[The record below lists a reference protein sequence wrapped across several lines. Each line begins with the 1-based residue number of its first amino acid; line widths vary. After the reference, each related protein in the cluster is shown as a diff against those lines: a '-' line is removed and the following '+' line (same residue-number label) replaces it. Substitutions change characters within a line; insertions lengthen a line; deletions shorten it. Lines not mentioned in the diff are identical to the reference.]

1 MDKNL
6 LDVKTFTK
14 IYTYPF
20 ILGLR
25 LKIRSKNERE
35 MDYLTEWTESGV
47 DEELTQLNVIP
58 LEGYRPL
65 DYLLYSDT
73 IPRLNTGR
81 ISQPMLNRYQHLYDG
96 GWWCSGMDILTGN
109 PDLWGCFKPIKPR
122 LTSDQSKLIKY
133 EHPPNTPMGIFAL
146 RISRTIWEQ
155 IAQKYGVK
163 INSSDLRPHQPD
175 LGFWHWVITHP
186 ELPLCITE
194 GAKKAGALLTAGYIA
209 IALPGI
215 HSGYRVPRDQYGNRI
230 AKPALIQQLQ
240 QFATKNRKIYMVFDQ
255 DTKPKTIKAVN
266 SAIQQTGYLF
276 TKAECS
282 VYIVTWN
289 PKLGKGVD
297 DLIIAQSQTI
307 FDQAY
312 QNAIPLETWKAFS
325 FNRLTYP
332 ADIDLN
338 SRYLSSIK
346 IPESAKLIAI
356 KSPKGTGKTKI
367 LENIVQE
374 AIKNGKWVLV
384 IGHRVRLI
392 EALCQR
398 FGLQYMKSAVDTP
411 NSALGYGLC
420 IDSLHPNSGVK
431 FEAKDWSNGLVILDE
446 VEQVLWHGLNSETCQ
461 NHRVSILK
469 SFKTLMQ
476 NVLGGKGQVVISDA
490 DLSDISIDYLTS
502 LSGIHLQPFIIQNE
516 WQPSNNEA
524 WKIHNY
530 LGNTPDQ
537 LVKDL
542 EQHIAEGGK
551 PFVCLSAQKLA
562 SKWGTRTLETYLQ
575 TQFPDRSI
583 LRIDS
588 ESLADPSHRAYG
600 AISNLN
606 HLLKQY
612 DIVLASPSIETGVSI
627 EINNHFTSVWGI
639 FQGIQA
645 ENSVRQALGRIRENI
660 PRFIWMANRGFNQ
673 VGNGATSMSSLLS
686 SGQKLTRLN
695 IRLLQQSDFEELD
708 DLEIGFQAESLMG
721 WAKMAVRFNAGM
733 ARYRETILTALMAEG
748 HQIIEMP
755 QAKKIPKNSIKSTQ
769 KFKPECSE
777 RPSLNE
783 LILAVKDQ
791 NYQAE
796 SVAVINSPDLSDS
809 QYYYLQQQLVK
820 IPEERRAIRKHELK
834 LRYGIA
840 VTSDVINKDDQG
852 WYEQL
857 RIHYFLTVGRPYLIG
872 RDALIAR
879 RLMEQ
884 GQGNIF
890 APDFNRSQLGAIIG
904 IMELLGIPALLK
916 NPKRDLK
923 NTDADLQTIAE
934 IALKDRN
941 AIKTII
947 GIGLAKNSSPITI
960 LRRFLDKIGYRLT
973 CVRSQSEGKK
983 RIRVYH
989 LVDPQDNREEILQ
1002 HWLKLEGQYP
1012 GQLDRILPENTP
1024 TPDPFRFT
1032 PNYIQ
1037 LSLFMPGNS

>member
-1 MDKNL
+1 
-6 LDVKTFTK
+6 
-14 IYTYPF
+14 
-20 ILGLR
+20 
-25 LKIRSKNERE
+25 

-58 LEGYRPL
+58 LDGYRPL
-65 DYLLYSDT
+65 DYLLYADT
-73 IPRLNTGR
+73 LPRLNTGR
-81 ISQPMLNRYQHLYDG
+81 LSEPILNRYKHLYDG
-96 GWWCSGMDILTGN
+96 GWWCSGIDILTGN

-122 LTSDQSKLIKY
+122 LTSDQSKCIKY

-146 RISRTIWEQ
+146 RISRTIWER
-155 IAQKYGVK
+155 IAQKYAVE
-163 INSSDLRPHQPD
+163 INSSDIQPHQPD
-175 LGFWHWVITHP
+175 LGFWRWVICHP

-215 HSGYRVPRDQYGNRI
+215 HGGYRVPRDQYGNRI

-240 QFATKNRKIYMVFDQ
+240 QFSVQNRKIYIVFDQ

-266 SAIQQTGYLF
+266 SAIQQTGYLLSQ
-276 TKAECS
+276 AGCS
-282 VYIVTWN
+282 VYIVNWN
-289 PKLGKGVD
+289 PQFGKGVD
-297 DLIIAQSQTI
+297 DLIAEQGQTV

-312 QNAIPLETWKAFS
+312 QTATPLETWKAFS
-325 FNRLTYP
+325 YNRLNYSP
-332 ADIDLN
+332 NIDLN
-338 SRYLSSIK
+338 SRYLSDIK
-346 IPESAKLIAI
+346 IHQNAKLIAI

-367 LENIVQE
+367 LETLVQE
-374 AIKNGKWVLV
+374 ALEKKQWVLV
-384 IGHRVRLI
+384 IGHRIRLI

-398 FGLQYMKSAVDTP
+398 FGLQYMKSAVETP
-411 NSALGYGLC
+411 NSAFGYGLC
-420 IDSLHPNSGVK
+420 IDSLHPNSSIK
-431 FEAKDWSNGLVILDE
+431 FEARDWSNGLVILDE

-461 NHRVSILK
+461 NYRVSILK
-469 SFKTLMQ
+469 SFKTLLQ
-476 NVLGGKGQVVISDA
+476 NVLGGGGQVVISDA
-490 DLSDISIDYLTS
+490 DLSDTSIDYLTA
-502 LSGIHLQPFIIQNE
+502 LSGIHLQPFVIQNQ
-516 WQPSNNEA
+516 WQPSPDEA
-524 WKIHNY
+524 WTIYNY

-562 SKWGTRTLETYLQ
+562 SQWGTRTLETYLK

-588 ESLADPSHRAYG
+588 ESLADPTHPAYG
-600 AISNLN
+600 SIANFNQQLIS
-606 HLLKQY
+606 Y

-627 EINNHFTSVWGI
+627 DIQNHFTSVWGI

-673 VGNGATSMSSLLS
+673 VGNGATSMSSLLG
-686 SGQKLTRLN
+686 SGQRLTRLN
-695 IRLLQQSDFEELD
+695 IRLLQQSDFAGLD
-708 DLEIGFQAESLMG
+708 DLGIGFQSESLVC

-733 ARYRETILTALMAEG
+733 DHYRETILTALAGEG
-748 HQIIEMP
+748 HQIIEVP
-755 QAKKIPKNSIKSTQ
+755 EAKKIPKNAIKSTQ
-769 KFKPECSE
+769 KFQTKNSE
-777 RPSLNE
+777 RPTLNE

-796 SVAVINSPDLSDS
+796 SLAVIHSIDLSDC
-809 QYYYLQQQLVK
+809 QYYSLQRKLSK
-820 IPEERRAIRKHELK
+820 TPEERRAIRKYELK
-834 LRYGIA
+834 LRYGVA
-840 VTSDVINKDDQG
+840 VTSDLIAKDDQG

-857 RIHYFLTVGRPYLIG
+857 RIHYFLTVGRPYLMG

-890 APDFNRSQLGAIIG
+890 APDFNRSQLGAMIG

-916 NPKRDLK
+916 NQERDLK
-923 NTDADLQTIAE
+923 NTDADLQTITE
-934 IALKDRN
+934 IALKDRS
-941 AIKTII
+941 AIKTIT

-973 CVRSQSEGKK
+973 CVRCQSEGKK
-983 RIRVYH
+983 RVRVYR
-989 LVDPQDNREEILQ
+989 VIDPQDNREQIFQ

-1012 GQLDRILPENTP
+1012 CQLDTTIPENNFISTP
-1024 TPDPFRFT
+1024 FQFTPD
-1032 PNYIQ
+1032 YIQ
-1037 LSLFMPGNS
+1037 LSLFNS

>member
-1 MDKNL
+1 
-6 LDVKTFTK
+6 
-14 IYTYPF
+14 
-20 ILGLR
+20 
-25 LKIRSKNERE
+25 

-58 LEGYRPL
+58 LDGYRPL

-73 IPRLNTGR
+73 LPRLNTGR
-81 ISQPMLNRYQHLYDG
+81 ISQPILNRYQHLYEG
-96 GWWCSGMDILTGN
+96 GWWCSGIDILTGN
-109 PDLWGCFKPIKPR
+109 PDLWGCFKPVKPR
-122 LTSDQSKLIKY
+122 LSSDQRKCIKY
-133 EHPPNTPMGIFAL
+133 EHPPNTPTGIFAL
-146 RISRTIWEQ
+146 RISRTIWER
-155 IAQKYGVK
+155 IAQKYNVK
-163 INSSDLRPHQPD
+163 INPDDLQPHQPD
-175 LGFWHWVITHP
+175 LGFWRWVIHHP

-194 GAKKAGALLTAGYIA
+194 GAKKAGSLLTAGYIA

-240 QFATKNRKIYMVFDQ
+240 QFIIQNRKIYIVFDQ
-255 DTKPKTIKAVN
+255 DAKPKTIKAVN
-266 SAIQQTGYLF
+266 SAIQQTGYLL
-276 TKAECS
+276 TQAGCS
-282 VYIVTWN
+282 VYIVNWN
-289 PKLGKGVD
+289 PQLGKGVD
-297 DLIIAQSQTI
+297 DLIAEQGQTI

-312 QNAIPLETWKAFS
+312 QTATTLETWKAFS
-325 FNRLTYP
+325 YNRLTYP
-332 ADIDLN
+332 ADINLK
-338 SRYLSSIK
+338 SRYLSSVR

-356 KSPKGTGKTKI
+356 KSPKGTGKTKV
-367 LENIVQE
+367 LETLVQE
-374 AIKNGKWVLV
+374 AIERGQWVLV

-398 FGLQYMKSAVDTP
+398 FGLQYMKSAIQHP

-420 IDSLHPNSGVK
+420 IDSLHPNSSVK
-431 FEAKDWSNGLVILDE
+431 FEAQDWSNGLVILDE

-469 SFKTLMQ
+469 SLKTLMQ
-476 NVLGGKGQVVISDA
+476 NVLGGKGQVVVSDA
-490 DLSDISIDYLTS
+490 DLSDTSIDYLTC
-502 LSGIHLQPFIIQNE
+502 LSGVHLQPFVIQNE
-516 WQPSNNEA
+516 WQPSPNEA
-524 WKIHNY
+524 WTIYNY

-562 SKWGTRTLETYLQ
+562 SQWGTRTLETYLK
-575 TQFPDRSI
+575 TQFPERSI

-588 ESLADPSHRAYG
+588 ESLTDPTHPAYG
-600 AISNLN
+600 SITNFN
-606 HLLKQY
+606 QVLKFY

-627 EINNHFTSVWGI
+627 EIKNHFTSVWGI

-645 ENSVRQALGRIRENI
+645 ENSVRQALGRIRDNI

-673 VGNGATSMSSLLS
+673 VGNGATSMSSLLG
-686 SGQKLTRLN
+686 SGQRLTRLN
-695 IRLLQQSDFEELD
+695 IRLLQQSDFAGLD
-708 DLEIGFQAESLMG
+708 DLEMGFQAESLVC

-733 ARYRETILTALMAEG
+733 DHYRETILIGLMAEG
-748 HQIIEMP
+748 HHIIEIP
-755 QAKKIPKNSIKSTQ
+755 EAKKNPKNAIKSTQ
-769 KFKPECSE
+769 KFKPKNSE
-777 RPSLNE
+777 RPTLNE

-791 NYQAE
+791 NYQTE
-796 SVAVINSPDLSDS
+796 CLAVINTKDLSEG
-809 QYYYLQQQLVK
+809 QYYYLQKQLAK
-820 IPEERRAIRKHELK
+820 TPEERRAIRKYELK
-834 LRYGIA
+834 LRYGVA
-840 VTSDVINKDDQG
+840 VTSDLINKDDQG

-872 RDALIAR
+872 RDALMAR

-916 NPKRDLK
+916 NPERDLK
-923 NTDADLQTIAE
+923 NTDTDLQTIAE

-947 GIGLAKNSSPITI
+947 GIGLAKTSSPITI
-960 LRRFLDKIGYRLT
+960 VQRFLDKIGYRLT
-973 CVRSQSEGKK
+973 CLRVQSEGKK
-983 RIRVYH
+983 RVRVYRV
-989 LVDPQDNREEILQ
+989 VDPQDNREQIFH

-1012 GQLDRILPENTP
+1012 GQLEVISPQNTP
-1024 TPDPFRFT
+1024 TPAPFLFA
-1032 PNYIQ
+1032 PDYIQ
-1037 LSLFMPGNS
+1037 LSLFNS